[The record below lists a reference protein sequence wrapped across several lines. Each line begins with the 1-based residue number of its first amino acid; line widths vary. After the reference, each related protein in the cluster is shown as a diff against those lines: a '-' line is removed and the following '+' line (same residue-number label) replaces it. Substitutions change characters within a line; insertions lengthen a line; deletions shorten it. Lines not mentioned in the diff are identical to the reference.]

1 MKKSYFIFVSLFL
14 AFSLILTGCNSKDP
28 VSNSSSDI
36 SNNDVSD
43 NTPPSDLMEG
53 ITSKNIQP
61 NAENLSENVLT
72 DFSVNLFKASAVDGE
87 NVLVSSLSVAYALA
101 MTANGAKGDTLNQ
114 METVLGIPI
123 DELNDYLFNY
133 QAVLPQDE
141 KYKFNLANSIWVA
154 SDRGFD
160 PNKDFLQTNKDYY
173 NADIYTAE
181 FNDETLKDIN
191 DWVNNKTDGMI
202 PSVLDR
208 ISDAAIMY
216 LINALA
222 FEAEWADPY
231 DEGQVR
237 EGEFTLQDGTTQTV
251 DFMYSGE
258 YSYLENESSKGFIKY
273 FKDNKY
279 AFAALL
285 PDEDISLYDYVQSL
299 DGEELASLLSA
310 PVQVKVNASIP
321 VFETDYS
328 IVMNDILMSMGMEK
342 PFDAIKADFSNMG
355 ACGAGNIFISRI
367 IHKTAFEIGPL
378 GAKAGAA
385 TVVEIECGSAENV
398 GEIKDVHL
406 NRPFVYMLIDCETNT
421 PFFIGT
427 VNNI

>member
-1 MKKSYFIFVSLFL
+1 MKKTYLILVSLFL
-14 AFSLILTGCNSKDP
+14 ALSLILTGCNSKET
-28 VSNSSSDI
+28 
-36 SNNDVSD
+36 VSD
-43 NTPPSDLMEG
+43 PKKEPTSSQPPSDLMEG

-61 NAENLSENVLT
+61 NAEKLSQNALT
-72 DFSVNLFKASAVDGE
+72 DFSVNLFKASAVDGK
-87 NVLVSSLSVAYALA
+87 NVLVSPLSVAYALA

-133 QAVLPQDE
+133 QAILPQDE

-154 SDRGFD
+154 SDRGFI

-181 FNDETLKDIN
+181 FNDETLKNIN

-208 ISDAAIMY
+208 ISEGAIMY

-251 DFMYSGE
+251 DFMYSSE

-285 PDEDISLYDYVQSL
+285 PDEDITLYDYVQSL
-299 DGEELASLLSA
+299 DGEEMASLLSA
-310 PVQVKVNASIP
+310 PVKVKVNASIP
-321 VFETDYS
+321 VFETDYN
-328 IVMNDILMSMGMEK
+328 IVMNDVLISMGMEK
-342 PFDAIKADFSNMG
+342 PFDAIKADLSNMG
-355 ACGAGNIFISRI
+355 TCEAGNIFISRV

-385 TVVEIECGSAENV
+385 TVVEIECGSSEVV